1 MYNVR
6 ILRKKR
12 DLSTMHD
19 FDKSSLS
26 VYRLG
31 YLAKFGAF
39 PLELPD
45 QDNPTKTTQNGRL
58 KK

>member
-19 FDKSSLS
+19 FDKYCLS

-31 YLAKFGAF
+31 CSAKFGAL

-45 QDNPTKTTQNGRL
+45 QNNPTKTTQNGRL